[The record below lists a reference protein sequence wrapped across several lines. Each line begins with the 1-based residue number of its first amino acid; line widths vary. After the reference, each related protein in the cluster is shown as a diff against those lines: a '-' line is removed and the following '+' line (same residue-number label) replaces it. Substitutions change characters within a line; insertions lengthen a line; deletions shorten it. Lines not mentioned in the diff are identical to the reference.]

1 MTSGLKKKIFVDL
14 RDFFVTPVLIIL
26 IFFVAYLVRPLFTDA
41 INKRYFFP
49 ALAVKIVGAI
59 CLGLIY
65 QFYYSGGDT
74 YNFHTH
80 GSRHIWEAFMDS
92 PEKGFGLIFSGGVHG
107 KFYDYSSRIPFF
119 TDPSA
124 FFIIRLATI
133 FDLFTFSTYTA
144 TAICF
149 AVVSFVGMWMFFL
162 TFYRKYPQ
170 VHWQLA
176 LATFFIPSVFF
187 WGSGLLKD
195 TLMMG
200 CLGVLTFE
208 IDRLFLQKKVSIVH
222 LLLLVLSVWC
232 IFSVKKFILQAFIP
246 AALMWVYLG
255 NLNMIRSVVLRVLI
269 APILI
274 GLSFFS
280 TYYSVVKIGE
290 GDRRYAIENIS
301 KTAQVTAYDIRFHT
315 GKDAGSGYTL
325 GELDGSFN
333 SMIKLAPQAI
343 NVSLFRPYLWEVNN
357 PLMLLSGMESLV
369 FLILTLI
376 LVFKYRLSA
385 LKSLRNP
392 DISFS
397 FVFSLIFAFA
407 VGVSS
412 FNFGTLS
419 RYKIPLLPFYAVAL
433 VLTFYENKPKKV
445 EAFEATE

>member
-1 MTSGLKKKIFVDL
+1 MEM
-14 RDFFVTPVLIIL
+14 RDFIVTPIV
-26 IFFVAYLVRPLFTDA
+26 IFLVFAGAYFVCPRVTDST
-41 INKRYFFP
+41 IRKYFLP
-49 ALAVKIVGAI
+49 ALAIKIIGALAVGF
-59 CLGLIY
+59 IY
-65 QFYYSGGDT
+65 QFYYWGGDT

-92 PEKGFGLIFSGGVHG
+92 PEKGLGLLFSGGEHG
-107 KFYDYSSRIPFF
+107 LYYEYSSKIPFF
-119 TDPSA
+119 TDPAS
-124 FFIIRLATI
+124 FFIIRLSAV
-133 FDLFTFSTYTA
+133 FDLLTFSSYSA
-144 TAICF
+144 TAVCF
-149 AVVSFVGMWMFFL
+149 SVVSFVGMWMFFL

-176 LATFFIPSVFF
+176 LASFFIPSVFF

-200 CLGVLTFE
+200 CLGVITFE
-208 IDRLFLQKKVSIVH
+208 IDRIFFQKKVSIVH

-246 AALMWVYLG
+246 SALLWIYLG
-255 NLNMIRSVVLRVLI
+255 NLKQFRSVVLKALLLPMLI
-269 APILI
+269 AISI
-274 GLSFFS
+274 FS
-280 TYYSVVKIGE
+280 TYYSFVKIGE
-290 GDRRYAIENIS
+290 GDRRYAVENIA
-301 KTAQVTAYDIRFHT
+301 KTAQITAYDIRYWT
-315 GKDAGSGYTL
+315 GRDAGSGYTL

-357 PLMLLSGMESLV
+357 PLMLLSSMESLI
-369 FLILTLI
+369 FFILTLN
-376 LVFKYRLSA
+376 LVFRYRLSA
-385 LKSLRNP
+385 VKSLGNP
-392 DISFS
+392 DVTFL

-419 RYKIPLLPFYAVAL
+419 RYRIPLLPFYAVAL

-445 EAFEATE
+445 EELEATE

>member
-1 MTSGLKKKIFVDL
+1 
-14 RDFFVTPVLIIL
+14 
-26 IFFVAYLVRPLFTDA
+26 
-41 INKRYFFP
+41 
-49 ALAVKIVGAI
+49 
-59 CLGLIY
+59 
-65 QFYYSGGDT
+65 
-74 YNFHTH
+74 
-80 GSRHIWEAFMDS
+80 
-92 PEKGFGLIFSGGVHG
+92 
-107 KFYDYSSRIPFF
+107 
-119 TDPSA
+119 
-124 FFIIRLATI
+124 
-133 FDLFTFSTYTA
+133 
-144 TAICF
+144 
-149 AVVSFVGMWMFFL
+149 
-162 TFYRKYPQ
+162 
-170 VHWQLA
+170 
-176 LATFFIPSVFF
+176 
-187 WGSGLLKD
+187 
-195 TLMMG
+195 
-200 CLGVLTFE
+200 
-208 IDRLFLQKKVSIVH
+208 
-222 LLLLVLSVWC
+222 
-232 IFSVKKFILQAFIP
+232 
-246 AALMWVYLG
+246 
-255 NLNMIRSVVLRVLI
+255 MIRDVVLRVLI

-280 TYYSVVKIGE
+280 TYYSAVKIGE

>member
-1 MTSGLKKKIFVDL
+1 
-14 RDFFVTPVLIIL
+14 
-26 IFFVAYLVRPLFTDA
+26 
-41 INKRYFFP
+41 
-49 ALAVKIVGAI
+49 
-59 CLGLIY
+59 
-65 QFYYSGGDT
+65 
-74 YNFHTH
+74 
-80 GSRHIWEAFMDS
+80 
-92 PEKGFGLIFSGGVHG
+92 
-107 KFYDYSSRIPFF
+107 
-119 TDPSA
+119 
-124 FFIIRLATI
+124 
-133 FDLFTFSTYTA
+133 
-144 TAICF
+144 
-149 AVVSFVGMWMFFL
+149 MWMFFL

-255 NLNMIRSVVLRVLI
+255 NLNMIRDVVLRVLI

-280 TYYSVVKIGE
+280 TYYSAVKIGE

>member
-1 MTSGLKKKIFVDL
+1 MEL
-14 RDFFVTPVLIIL
+14 RDLFVTPVLL
-26 IFFVAYLVRPLFTDA
+26 IVVFVFAYLIRPRVTDS
-41 INKRYFFP
+41 INRKYFLP
-49 ALAVKIVGAI
+49 ALGVKIVGAI
-59 CLGLIY
+59 CLGFIY
-65 QFYYSGGDT
+65 QFYYNGGDT

-80 GSRHIWEAFMDS
+80 GSRHIWEAFTDS

-107 KFYDYSSRIPFF
+107 KYYEYSSRISFF
-119 TDPSA
+119 TDPSS
-124 FFIIRLATI
+124 FFIIRLAAI
-133 FDLFTFSTYTA
+133 FDLFTFSSYTA
-144 TAICF
+144 TAVCF
-149 AVVSFVGMWMFFL
+149 AVLSFVGMWMFFL

-176 LATFFIPSVFF
+176 LASFFIPSVFF

-433 VLTFYENKPKKV
+433 VLTFYENKAKKV